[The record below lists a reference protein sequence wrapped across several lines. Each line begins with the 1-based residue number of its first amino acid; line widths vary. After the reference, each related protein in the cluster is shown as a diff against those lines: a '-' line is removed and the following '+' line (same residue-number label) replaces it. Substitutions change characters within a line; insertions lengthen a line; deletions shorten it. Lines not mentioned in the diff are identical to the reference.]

1 MSVRTT
7 KAGQKIYIT
16 PRKALFEQL
25 TAAARLAAWE
35 KERAF
40 IIQLIEQGPISG
52 QRTWAREELYEQK
65 L

>member
-1 MSVRTT
+1 M
-7 KAGQKIYIT
+7 
-16 PRKALFEQL
+16 
-25 TAAARLAAWE
+25 AARLATWE

-40 IIQLIEQGPISG
+40 ISQLIEQGPVSG

>member
-1 MSVRTT
+1 MRGRAT

-16 PRKALFEQL
+16 PPKTPSEQL
-25 TAAARLAAWE
+25 TIAARLAAWE

-40 IIQLIEQGPISG
+40 ISQLIEQGPVPG